1 MMATTRYTRREYE
14 WILSLQRV
22 QTSMLKGKD
31 SVLSELYSLC
41 DNYNQLNLIKDLIIR
56 FNCFDEDIY
65 NLALI
70 EIAKFISSLGYDPE
84 RTALIA
90 LCHDSSA
97 DSSQVVLND
106 LKVYINKEAG
116 ISTFINRF
124 DKLLK
129 YYNQGK
135 RHFIAVDEFIGSGQ
149 TVANCYKEFCGLKL
163 HDATL
168 VFCITAGMKDAVVL
182 SNTEGINIFVPYIME
197 KGISDH
203 YLGNIRSIYI
213 KEMEKLERNLADTI
227 CDTHLPDYSFGY
239 KRSEALYSRMNKNVP
254 NNVFPIFWWKEYKDN
269 KNRITLFD
277 RVQDGY

>member
-65 NLALI
+65 NLTLI

-84 RTALIA
+84 KTALIA

-168 VFCITAGMKDAVVL
+168 FFCITAGMKDAVVL

-213 KEMEKLERNLADTI
+213 KEMEKLERNLADKD
-227 CDTHLPDYSFGY
+227 CRYSMFNASL
-239 KRSEALYSRMNKNVP
+239 R
-254 NNVFPIFWWKEYKDN
+254 
-269 KNRITLFD
+269 
-277 RVQDGY
+277 

>member
-1 MMATTRYTRREYE
+1 MATTRYTRREYE

-65 NLALI
+65 NLTLI

-84 RTALIA
+84 KTALIA

-129 YYNQGK
+129 Y
-135 RHFIAVDEFIGSGQ
+135 F
-149 TVANCYKEFCGLKL
+149 
-163 HDATL
+163 
-168 VFCITAGMKDAVVL
+168 
-182 SNTEGINIFVPYIME
+182 
-197 KGISDH
+197 
-203 YLGNIRSIYI
+203 
-213 KEMEKLERNLADTI
+213 
-227 CDTHLPDYSFGY
+227 
-239 KRSEALYSRMNKNVP
+239 
-254 NNVFPIFWWKEYKDN
+254 
-269 KNRITLFD
+269 
-277 RVQDGY
+277 